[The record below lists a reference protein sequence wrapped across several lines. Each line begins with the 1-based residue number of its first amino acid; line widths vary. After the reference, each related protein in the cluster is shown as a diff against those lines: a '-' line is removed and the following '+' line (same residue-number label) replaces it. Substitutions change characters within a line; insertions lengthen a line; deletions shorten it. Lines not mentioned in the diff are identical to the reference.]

1 MGFFFYVDSW
11 KWVISRA
18 EIEPVLIHIPIRE
31 AAVKQHVFGY
41 CSAGELRTILASRVL
56 PHWRRSGH
64 AFLLHTC
71 NYSAGQVH
79 E

>member
-1 MGFFFYVDSW
+1 MF
-11 KWVISRA
+11 SRA
-18 EIEPVLIHIPIRE
+18 EIDRVLIHIPIRE
-31 AAVKQHVFGY
+31 AAAKQYVFGY
-41 CSAGELRTILASRVL
+41 CSGGELRTILVSRVL

-64 AFLLHTC
+64 AFLLHAC